1 MTTNTKQSNLRNENW
16 VRRMAELEDQHDSV
30 SVGGMASDLGMLKF
44 TGSKPIGV
52 FGRFVEFARRRE
64 QLSVEELSARAEVDL
79 RELVA
84 IEQDVDA
91 QPQIMTVH
99 QLAKFLKLPPKPLME
114 LAGLMEPRG
123 SSLGTAAVRFAAQSE
138 TNAELSPQ
146 EQQAFDE
153 FVKVIVE
160 ASD

>member
-16 VRRMAELEDQHDSV
+16 VRRMAELEDQHESV
-30 SVGGMASDLGMLKF
+30 SVGGMASDLGMLQVSG
-44 TGSKPIGV
+44 TKPLGV
-52 FGRFVEFARRRE
+52 FGRFVEFARRR
-64 QLSVEELSARAEVDL
+64 QKLSVEELSSRAGVDL
-79 RELVA
+79 GELVA
-84 IEQDVDA
+84 IEQDFDA
-91 QPQIMTVH
+91 RPQIMTVH
-99 QLAKFLKLPPKPLME
+99 QLAKYLKLPPQPLME
-114 LAGLMEPRG
+114 LAGLMETRG
-123 SSLGTAAVRFAAQSE
+123 SLLGTAAVRFAAQSE